1 MYLSSGGVFLIFV
14 VVGIFI
20 RLFGQ
25 IVEKSVAFGVSY
37 RAENVFFD
45 FFVVLFQSFQKIF
58 NILSFGVLVGRA
70 GVVNDGFIL
79 CERRDF
85 FFADVNHRAD
95 NRKPLSVEFRHGG
108 ESGKPAL
115 VKQR

>member
-14 VVGIFI
+14 VAGSFI

-25 IVEKSVAFGVSY
+25 IVEKSVAFGMSY

-70 GVVNDGFIL
+70 DVVDNGKVV
-79 CERRDF
+79 RR
-85 FFADVNHRAD
+85 
-95 NRKPLSVEFRHGG
+95 
-108 ESGKPAL
+108 GKM
-115 VKQR
+115 